1 MLIRFNVGNFLSFS
15 ENESGLSEEFSM
27 ISNKNIKNK
36 KRHIF
41 DNDEIQL
48 LKFAALYGKDARSL
62 KNLLKAMKFMKDT
75 ILNDLPADCKEM
87 YCKTDESNKTKPSYF
102 EMEIMINH
110 KYYAYGFQMILNQR
124 KFVSEWL
131 VELNSDGSEKIIYE
145 RGFSDLDNKLL
156 LPSVKEK
163 VMKDVYQWIK
173 EDFVIYPSN
182 LNNKLDDLIMNEEK
196 TYVASF
202 DNCKD
207 QNEIYTFVQEY
218 LKFAEKRKIQLIV
231 TTNATNLMDLKLLRR
246 DEIWFI
252 SRRRTK
258 NHSIYSLDEFDD
270 RFDKNLEIA
279 YLDGR
284 FNVI

>member
-15 ENESGLSEEFSM
+15 ENELGKSEEFSM
-27 ISNKNIKNK
+27 ITDKNIRNK
-36 KRHIF
+36 KKHIY

-48 LKFAALYGKDARSL
+48 LKFAAVYGKDETGL
-62 KNLLKAMKFMKDT
+62 KNLLKAMKFMKNT
-75 ILNDLPADCKEM
+75 ILNGLPSDCEEM
-87 YCKTDESNKTKPSYF
+87 YCKIDESNKIKPSYF
-102 EMEIMINH
+102 ELEIMIDD
-110 KYYAYGFQMILNQR
+110 KYYAYGFQVILNQR

-131 VELNSDGSEKIIYE
+131 VELKSDGSEKIIYE
-145 RGFSDLDNKLL
+145 RGFSDIDNKLL

-163 VMKDVYQWIK
+163 VMRSIYQWIK
-173 EDFVIYPSN
+173 KDFVIYSSDLNQPDN
-182 LNNKLDDLIMNEEK
+182 LILNEDK
-196 TYVASF
+196 TYIASF
-202 DNCKD
+202 ENCKD
-207 QNEIYTFVQEY
+207 RDEIYAFVQEY
-218 LKFAEKRKIQLIV
+218 LKLAEKMKIQLIITTKV
-231 TTNATNLMDLKLLRR
+231 TKLMDLKLLRR

-284 FNVI
+284 FDVI

>member
-1 MLIRFNVGNFLSFS
+1 
-15 ENESGLSEEFSM
+15 
-27 ISNKNIKNK
+27 
-36 KRHIF
+36 
-41 DNDEIQL
+41 
-48 LKFAALYGKDARSL
+48 
-62 KNLLKAMKFMKDT
+62 
-75 ILNDLPADCKEM
+75 
-87 YCKTDESNKTKPSYF
+87 
-102 EMEIMINH
+102 
-110 KYYAYGFQMILNQR
+110 MILNQR

-218 LKFAEKRKIQLIV
+218 LKFAEKRK
-231 TTNATNLMDLKLLRR
+231 NDYR
-246 DEIWFI
+246 
-252 SRRRTK
+252 
-258 NHSIYSLDEFDD
+258 
-270 RFDKNLEIA
+270 
-279 YLDGR
+279 
-284 FNVI
+284 

>member
-1 MLIRFNVGNFLSFS
+1 MLIRFNLGNFLSFS
-15 ENESGLSEEFSM
+15 ATEFGLSEEFSM
-27 ISNKNIKNK
+27 IADTKIKNK

-48 LKFAALYGKDARSL
+48 LKFAALYGKDITGT
-62 KNLLKAMKFMKDT
+62 KNLVKAMRFMKDV
-75 ILNDLPADCKEM
+75 ILNGLPFDCQKVNRP
-87 YCKTDESNKTKPSYF
+87 DQTKPSYF
-102 EMEIMINH
+102 ELEMMIHN
-110 KYYAYGFQMILNQR
+110 KYYAYGFQVILSQAQ
-124 KFVSEWL
+124 FTSEWL
-131 VELNSDGSEKIIYE
+131 VELKSDGSERIIYE
-145 RGFSDLDNKLL
+145 KGFANTENRLR
-156 LPSVKEK
+156 LPSAKEE
-163 VMKDVYQWIK
+163 VMQNVYKWIK

-202 DNCKD
+202 ENCKD
-207 QNEIYTFVQEY
+207 QNEAYAFVQEY
-218 LKFAEKRKIQLIV
+218 LKLAEKRKIQLIV
-231 TTNATNLMDLKLLRR
+231 TTNVTKLMDLKLLRR

-284 FNVI
+284 FDVI